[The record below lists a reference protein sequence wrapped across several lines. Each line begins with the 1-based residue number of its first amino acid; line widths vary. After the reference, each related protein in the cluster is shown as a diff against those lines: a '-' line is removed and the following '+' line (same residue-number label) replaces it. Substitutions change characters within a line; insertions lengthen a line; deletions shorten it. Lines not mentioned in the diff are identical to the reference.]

1 MGGRQMAVYEHL
13 YGAYEGKEQSPLAR
27 FFVIPRYALR
37 DVFKSKLLLTIF
49 VICFIYPLIAA
60 ILVYLRH
67 NANAVALLQ
76 INITELLPIDASFF
90 RTYVEVQGAFAFI
103 LTVLVAPPLIS
114 RDLSNNALPLYLSRP
129 LSRTEYVLGKITVV
143 AALLSL
149 VTWIPGLLIFFF
161 QASLAG
167 VGWLWSNLWMIGA
180 IFLGSAAWII
190 LLSLIALAISA
201 LVKWRVIA
209 SGAMLGLFFIP
220 GVFGQIVNE
229 LFLTRSG
236 QLISLWASMN
246 SIWRGLFGLFQREA
260 GTVQGT
266 VTNPIYN
273 KQFFDIVLLEP
284 PLWASWL
291 VVAFACGVCIFI
303 LSRKVRAYEVV
314 K

>member
-1 MGGRQMAVYEHL
+1 MAVYEHL
-13 YGAYEGKEQSPLAR
+13 YGAYEGAEQSQWAR

-37 DVFKSKLLLTIF
+37 DVLKSKLLLTIF
-49 VICFIYPLIAA
+49 IICFLYPLIAA

-103 LTVLVAPPLIS
+103 LTVLVAPSLIS

-129 LSRTEYVLGKITVV
+129 LSRTEYVLGKVTVIAV
-143 AALLSL
+143 LLSL
-149 VTWIPGLLIFFF
+149 MTWIPGLLIFFF

-167 VGWLWSNLWMIGA
+167 PAWLWSNLWMIGA
-180 IFLGSAAWII
+180 IFLSSAAWII
-190 LLSLIALAISA
+190 LLSLIALAISS
-201 LVKWRVIA
+201 LVKWRVVA

-220 GVFGQIVNE
+220 GVLGQIINE

-236 QLISLWASMN
+236 QLISLWANTN
-246 SIWRGLFGLFQREA
+246 SIWMGLFGLFEREA
-260 GTVQGT
+260 GRVQGT

-273 KQFFDIVLLEP
+273 KQFFDVVLLEP

-291 VVAFACGVCIFI
+291 VVVIACGICIFI
-303 LSRKVRAYEVV
+303 LSRKIRAYEVV